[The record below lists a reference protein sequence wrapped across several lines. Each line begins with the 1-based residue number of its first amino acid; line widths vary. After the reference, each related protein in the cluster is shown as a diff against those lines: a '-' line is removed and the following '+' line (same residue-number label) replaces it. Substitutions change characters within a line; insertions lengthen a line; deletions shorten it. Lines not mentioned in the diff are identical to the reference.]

1 MNLELSKND
10 QEFIVLLLERELKS
24 AMVER
29 HHTATND
36 YKEIVKAKEKQL
48 EHLIEQLKTAH

>member
-1 MNLELSKND
+1 MNLELTKND
-10 QEFIVLLLERELKS
+10 VEFVVLLLERELKS

-36 YKEIVKAKEKQL
+36 YKKIVEAKEVLLERLIKQF
-48 EHLIEQLKTAH
+48 KDAK

>member
-10 QEFIVLLLERELKS
+10 VDFIVLLLEKELKS

-29 HHTATND
+29 HHTATNE
-36 YKEIVKAKEKQL
+36 YKKIVEAKETQL
-48 EHLIEQLKTAH
+48 ESLIKQFKH